1 MLQPYKLCFSCSKHS
16 VCAYCNVLVSY
27 LTVYVMR
34 MWYLLLWGPYG
45 LPHGCSK
52 CAFAV
57 FIHVLL
63 NVVICVMARNA
74 SVRYVSTSQCP
85 AIYTAFLSSCYDQ
98 IYMHKHV

>member
-1 MLQPYKLCFSCSKHS
+1 MP
-16 VCAYCNVLVSY
+16 Y
-27 LTVYVMR
+27 LTVYVMC
-34 MWYLLLWGPYG
+34 MWYLLSWGPYG

-74 SVRYVSTSQCP
+74 SVRYVSTSQCTT
-85 AIYTAFLSSCYDQ
+85 IYTAFPSSCYDH
-98 IYMHKHV
+98 IYMHKYVRGNVAVQAVCSVLCFACVARMV